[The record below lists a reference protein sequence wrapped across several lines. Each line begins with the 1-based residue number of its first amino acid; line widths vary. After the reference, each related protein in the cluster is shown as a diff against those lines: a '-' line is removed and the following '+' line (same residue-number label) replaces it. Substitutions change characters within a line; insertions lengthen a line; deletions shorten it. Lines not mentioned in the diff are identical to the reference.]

1 MRNLMKFH
9 IESQGSKTLLIRF
22 IGIALILLGISACS
36 TATSERTSMIGIKSA
51 KRIAVEMFRGPEKL
65 REETTTRFTRELGD
79 LDKFEIYDAARIQEF
94 MDLNQLDP
102 DVIASAHTREV
113 LRESLGIDGVFT
125 GDFITYQ
132 NKNPKRTADN
142 MELTVRL
149 ISTDTGL
156 VSYSAV
162 ARSDDAGRLTGNQSE
177 VIQAVVDMILNDI
190 SKKF

>member
-1 MRNLMKFH
+1 MTPIMKKYLKKMK
-9 IESQGSKTLLIRF
+9 IQL
-22 IGIALILLGISACS
+22 
-36 TATSERTSMIGIKSA
+36 
-51 KRIAVEMFRGPEKL
+51 FRMVV
-65 REETTTRFTRELGD
+65 
-79 LDKFEIYDAARIQEF
+79 QEF